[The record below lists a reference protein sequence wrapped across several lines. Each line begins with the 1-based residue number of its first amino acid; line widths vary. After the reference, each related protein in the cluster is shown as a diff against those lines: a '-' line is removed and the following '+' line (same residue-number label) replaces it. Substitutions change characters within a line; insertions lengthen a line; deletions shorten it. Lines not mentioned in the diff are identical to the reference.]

1 MPDANAEPRPATARD
16 LLSLRNPSL
25 WKHWPFLPLVRRRP
39 GCELECGV
47 LYDCWT
53 VARRGGFSA
62 TAFLCSIFELPRTQD
77 AFLALPK
84 ETYDTVE
91 EVAAAGWRVD

>member
-1 MPDANAEPRPATARD
+1 MPDADAQPRPATARD
-16 LLSLRNPSL
+16 LLFLRNPHL
-25 WKHWPFLPLVRRRP
+25 WRHWPFLPLIRRRP

-62 TAFLCSIFELPRTQD
+62 SVFLTNIFYLPGSEE

-84 ETYDTVE
+84 EVYDTVE
-91 EVAAAGWRVD
+91 EVAEAGWRVD